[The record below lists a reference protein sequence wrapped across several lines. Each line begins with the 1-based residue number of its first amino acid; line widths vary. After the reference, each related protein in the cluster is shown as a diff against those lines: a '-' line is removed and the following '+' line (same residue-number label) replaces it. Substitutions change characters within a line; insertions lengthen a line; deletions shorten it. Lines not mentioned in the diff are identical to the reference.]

1 MDVTVTHLKWFYFI
15 LCVCV
20 SVLPM
25 CMSVCVQYLQRPE
38 GSPGNGV
45 TDGRE
50 LLCSKNNT
58 KSLTAQKGD
67 MSKGPHKRRVG

>member
-1 MDVTVTHLKWFYFI
+1 MFYLHLFMCTMSIPGASGIQKWA
-15 LCVCV
+15 LV
-20 SVLPM
+20 
-25 CMSVCVQYLQRPE
+25 
-38 GSPGNGV
+38 PGNGV